1 MKHSGIIK
9 PDGTVQNKEGT
20 YNLPFRGTDE
30 DGYPKVLID
39 AKSVGGSGSFSAQSI
54 KPFIGMKVEFEVSET
69 GYGYNFVICGK

>member
-9 PDGTVQNKEGT
+9 SDGCVHTKEGSFQI
-20 YNLPFRGTDE
+20 PFRGTDE

-39 AKSVGGSGSFSAQSI
+39 AKSVGGSGSFHAQSI
-54 KPFIGMKVEFEVSET
+54 KPFIGMKSEFEVSET